1 MTNPFQL
8 RWLQGWSF
16 EVVLMEGNVQVE
28 ARGFGICL
36 RTPLYPGESPQVAAD
51 RLVMAEDQRRRALY
65 QAWIRD
71 KTASGDALLR
81 TTGLTDNTGSNPK
94 SLVVVGPQPVAA

>member
-8 RWLQGWSF
+8 RWLQGWTF
-16 EVVLMEGNVQVE
+16 EVVLMEGQVQVE

-51 RLVMAEDQRRRALY
+51 RLVTAEDRRRRALH
-65 QAWIRD
+65 QAWMRNRL
-71 KTASGDALLR
+71 KERGTPWHSE
-81 TTGLTDNTGSNPK
+81 LTDTSAPAST
-94 SLVVVGPQPVAA
+94 SLVVVSPQPLAA